1 VHEFRGAGSRAALAA
16 VLCAASPCS
25 PACAGA
31 FNPAAGEG
39 VAIVST
45 TFTDGRDYVDGA
57 GRKWRAPRFS
67 KFETQ
72 AHVEYG
78 VTDWLAAIARPRFA
92 SIHEDGRKGFRGEG
106 FRGEGFRGEGVGAS
120 EFGAQARLFG
130 NGAWVAAAQA
140 LARTPASPG
149 GRFSTWEDRG
159 GVEGRLLVGRSF
171 AAFGVPG
178 YLDMEV
184 GVRTRGGRADEVVAE
199 QTIGLRPTPALLVT
213 LQTFSTQTIESQ
225 KRRLARG
232 APQGERRLK
241 AQIGLVYDFASKWSI
256 GAALSRTVYVRDG
269 ARETGAT
276 FSLWRRF

>member
-1 VHEFRGAGSRAALAA
+1 MV
-16 VLCAASPCS
+16 
-25 PACAGA
+25 PAWAGA
-31 FNPAAGEG
+31 FNPAIGEG
-39 VAIVST
+39 VAILST
-45 TFTDGRDYVDGA
+45 TFTDGRDFVDGA

-72 AHVEYG
+72 AHLEYG
-78 VTDWLAAIARPRFA
+78 VADWLAAIARPRFA
-92 SIHEDGRKGFRGEG
+92 SIHEDGRKGFRG
-106 FRGEGFRGEGVGAS
+106 RGVGAS
-120 EFGAQARLFG
+120 EFGAQARLFRYV
-130 NGAWVAAAQA
+130 NWVAAAQA
-140 LARTPASPG
+140 LGRTPASPH
-149 GRFSTWEDRG
+149 GRFSRWEDRG

-213 LQTFSTQTIESQ
+213 LQTFSTQTIESP

-241 AQIGLVYDFASKWSI
+241 AQVGLVYDFAPQWSV
-256 GAALSRTVYVRDG
+256 GAALSRTLYVRDG
-269 ARETGAT
+269 ARETGCT
-276 FSLWRRF
+276 LSLWRRF